1 MKIRVIKPFT
11 DKMFNDEIL
20 RKVGD
25 IIDTDDESFK
35 CDEELAKTRIKHK
48 VCEEVKKAKVANTT
62 TTKRTDV
69 PTTEGIDV
77 VTTYS
82 ETKTTKKGKKE
93 IDE

>member
-48 VCEEVKKAKVANTT
+48 VCEEVKEEKKTFKKEKTVEPVEEV
-62 TTKRTDV
+62 K
-69 PTTEGIDV
+69 
-77 VTTYS
+77 
-82 ETKTTKKGKKE
+82 ETQEEDKGKKD

>member
-25 IIDTDDESFK
+25 IIDTNDESFK

-48 VCEEVKKAKVANTT
+48 VCEEVKEEKKTF
-62 TTKRTDV
+62 KK
-69 PTTEGIDV
+69 
-77 VTTYS
+77 
-82 ETKTTKKGKKE
+82 ETKGKKE

>member
-11 DKMFNDEIL
+11 DKMFNDEIT

-25 IIDTDDESFK
+25 IIDTNDASFK

-48 VCEEVKKAKVANTT
+48 FCEEVKEEKKAFKKEKTVEPVEEV
-62 TTKRTDV
+62 K
-69 PTTEGIDV
+69 
-77 VTTYS
+77 
-82 ETKTTKKGKKE
+82 ETQEEDKGKKE

>member
-25 IIDTDDESFK
+25 IIDTDDESFR

-48 VCEEVKKAKVANTT
+48 VCEEVKEAPLEKTEDEKVEELVDRTIKTIKEAK
-62 TTKRTDV
+62 KR
-69 PTTEGIDV
+69 
-77 VTTYS
+77 
-82 ETKTTKKGKKE
+82 ETKGKKE

>member
-20 RKVGD
+20 RKVGT

-48 VCEEVKKAKVANTT
+48 VCEEVKEEKAKKGFKKEKKVEKVVEET
-62 TTKRTDV
+62 V
-69 PTTEGIDV
+69 ETTEEPV
-77 VTTYS
+77 EK
-82 ETKTTKKGKKE
+82 ETKGKKE